1 MILKKKSN
9 NLMPVIVLNGFSN
22 HLFSLHFFVMY
33 TTSSG
38 IAPTAYQNENLPR
51 SERKTSATVWI
62 STSNVD
68 IVIVNIPF
76 QPMIIKIQTGIL
88 YLNGYINTALF
99 FFIEFQKTPS
109 PQNMFL
115 VLCF

>member
-1 MILKKKSN
+1 MILKKSN

-22 HLFSLHFFVMY
+22 HLFAPHFFVIY
-33 TTSSG
+33 TTFSG

-62 STSNVD
+62 STNNVD
-68 IVIVNIPF
+68 IDVVNIPF

-88 YLNGYINTALF
+88 YLNGYKNTALF
-99 FFIEFQKTPS
+99 FSLSFKKHLPPKT
-109 PQNMFL
+109 
-115 VLCF
+115 CF

>member
-1 MILKKKSN
+1 
-9 NLMPVIVLNGFSN
+9 MPVIVLNGFSN

-51 SERKTSATVWI
+51 SKRKTSATVWI